1 MPVAPYYCTLVVKD
15 HWIEYD
21 LSLVRRNQDIVQ
33 TQQKLLNLHFCLA
46 DAVLLRARVACT
58 RLLATKTSSSKE
70 NCNLFALRAER

>member
-33 TQQKLLNLHFCLA
+33 TQQKLLNLA